1 MKNQNFKVLSKSELQ
16 ETVGGGIL
24 DLIASCYGRTRVSQP
39 GKKTQWVPTGA
50 KECTVVN
57 KPVTP
62 KIP

>member
-1 MKNQNFKVLSKSELQ
+1 MKNQNFKVLSESELQ
-16 ETVGGGIL
+16 ETVGGWGVL

-50 KECTVVN
+50 IVN